1 MNKSLSLAGALLL
14 TLGVVNNAL
23 ANVTDR
29 IEKTMQV
36 DAGSELRVENINGE
50 VSIKAW
56 EKDEIHVVA
65 IVTADNDDARARVKV
80 IIDQSGNNVLVRTK
94 YKEESN
100 WRNNRNNNVEVEYE
114 IMVPKDTELAAIEL
128 VNGSLEI
135 DNVEGRLNV
144 DLVNGSVE
152 VDGAKGDSDI
162 SSVNGSIKVV
172 YQSDVTSL
180 RDIDI
185 ETVNGSV
192 RLTLPES
199 IGASVDVDTMH
210 GRIKNDFGLRVEE
223 GTFVGNELKGKI
235 GDGSVDIEIESVNGS
250 VKILKI

>member
-14 TLGVVNNAL
+14 TFGGASNAL
-23 ANVTDR
+23 ADVTDR

-56 EKDEIHVVA
+56 DKDEINVVA
-65 IVTADNDDARARVKV
+65 IVTADNDNARERVKV
-80 IIDQSGNNVLVRTK
+80 IIEQSGNNVLVRTK

-114 IMVPKDTELAAIEL
+114 IMVPTDTELAGIEL
-128 VNGSLEI
+128 VNGSLQV
-135 DNVEGRLNV
+135 DNVEGNLNV

-152 VDGAKGDSDI
+152 VEGAKGDSDI

-172 YQSDVTSL
+172 YQSDATSL

-192 RLTLPES
+192 KLALPES
-199 IGASVDVDTMH
+199 IGANVDVDTMH

-223 GTFVGNELKGKI
+223 GTFVGNELKGVI
-235 GDGSVDIEIESVNGS
+235 GDGRVDIEIESVNGS